1 MSTFLGLLNLFL
13 REYPN
18 ECVSGPS
25 GISSI
30 QLKKICRNFG
40 IPFNE
45 RDTKKIMCQKIKDHQ
60 HEAETMQQRY
70 LLDQTLPNSTT
81 NLNTQSDDISSTGL
95 TSERELVNPETLA
108 EITYWMWN
116 YVNNKINKYN
126 KLELIPKLEI
136 EIYNKINKLDISEQD
151 NTILKSTYKN
161 ILDDLL
167 NTNIVLPVHAS
178 TLIVVHSIILKK
190 YIPHTLLS
198 LDLPIFNTDYYKNS
212 SSYVPPIPEE
222 DTSDYT
228 SITSDT
234 DSITQESDTSNL
246 SSCINNDYIMNE
258 PYTKEDNPIQIYT
271 LNSQG
276 KFQKSSCITKD
287 ELSMHLSTG
296 KGTKI
301 PEVLQAIYT
310 TPFCENSMC
319 TGIHESLDGKGTN
332 ATGKLIVKIPPNNIW
347 VTLGS
352 IERVMKSGINEW
364 YALPLYGG
372 KRRRIGNLDEMF
384 GASRNHGQ
392 VPGFSIY
399 KLFTRQEIKDNVKVE
414 ETSTDYPIFLFNN
427 TKKLY
432 DIIGGEVT
440 ILFVDGIINYLL
452 S

>member
-1 MSTFLGLLNLFL
+1 MSTSNDLLMLFL

-18 ECVSGPS
+18 ECVSGRS

-30 QLKKICRNFG
+30 QLKELCRNFG

-45 RDTKKIMCQKIKDHQ
+45 RDTKKFMCQKIK
-60 HEAETMQQRY
+60 RY
-70 LLDQTLPNSTT
+70 LLDRTLLPNSTPNT
-81 NLNTQSDDISSTGL
+81 PPDTFLNDISPTAL
-95 TSERELVNPETLA
+95 TSERELLNPILELA
-108 EITYWMWN
+108 KILLYCTN
-116 YVNNKINKYN
+116 YIRNNINIDS

-151 NTILKSTYKN
+151 NTMLKSTYKN

-167 NTNIVLPVHAS
+167 NTNIISKVS
-178 TLIVVHSIILKK
+178 TNTLIVIHSIILKK
-190 YIPHTLLS
+190 DIPYELLS
-198 LDLPIFNTDYYKNS
+198 LNLPIFNTDYYKNS
-212 SSYVPPIPEE
+212 NSYVQSIPEE
-222 DTSDYT
+222 DTSNYVN
-228 SITSDT
+228 ITSDT
-234 DSITQESDTSNL
+234 DSITQESNL

-276 KFQKSSCITKD
+276 KFEKSSCITKD

-310 TPFCENSMC
+310 TPSCGNSMC
-319 TGIHESLDGKGTN
+319 TAIHESLDGAGTN

-384 GASRNHGQ
+384 AASRNHGQ
-392 VPGFSIY
+392 VPGFHIY
-399 KLFTRQEIKDNVKVE
+399 KLFTKQEIKDNVKVK

-440 ILFVDGIINYLL
+440 IPFVDNIIDHLL

>member
-1 MSTFLGLLNLFL
+1 MLFL

-30 QLKKICRNFG
+30 QLKKLCRNFG

-45 RDTKKIMCQKIKDHQ
+45 RDTKKIMCQKIK
-60 HEAETMQQRY
+60 RY
-70 LLDQTLPNSTT
+70 LLDRTLPNSTT
-81 NLNTQSDDISSTGL
+81 SLNTQSDD
-95 TSERELVNPETLA
+95 
-108 EITYWMWN
+108 
-116 YVNNKINKYN
+116 
-126 KLELIPKLEI
+126 
-136 EIYNKINKLDISEQD
+136 
-151 NTILKSTYKN
+151 
-161 ILDDLL
+161 
-167 NTNIVLPVHAS
+167 
-178 TLIVVHSIILKK
+178 
-190 YIPHTLLS
+190 
-198 LDLPIFNTDYYKNS
+198 
-212 SSYVPPIPEE
+212 SSYVPKIPEE

-228 SITSDT
+228 SITSDTDSITQESDT

-276 KFQKSSCITKD
+276 KFKKSSCITKD

-310 TPFCENSMC
+310 TPSCGNSMC

-384 GASRNHGQ
+384 AASRNHGQ
-392 VPGFSIY
+392 VPGFHIY
-399 KLFTRQEIKDNVKVE
+399 KLFTKQEIKDNVKVK

-440 ILFVDGIINYLL
+440 IPFVDNIIDHLL